1 MTKLEKYLHSM
12 AREIIDAETTN
23 SQYFLIGDA
32 RIRLS
37 DHTTNNL
44 DADLSI
50 VVPFNGGRTY
60 MVMIKDSQRP
70 LFWNAKQIIDFIPSI
85 VLIKALKAPI
95 VKVPKNNPTTITDKM
110 IACKDDPKL
119 EVTEIISSK
128 LKLNSLGAAHRNI
141 YLRSKSPWTVEEIK
155 ALPQMLHKDLGR
167 GDKINDDVQIF
178 LNCTSL
184 TYVEFLNIYNSVVVK
199 GNKTPTITLL
209 QTAYRLLTN
218 PEE

>member
-1 MTKLEKYLHSM
+1 
-12 AREIIDAETTN
+12 
-23 SQYFLIGDA
+23 
-32 RIRLS
+32 
-37 DHTTNNL
+37 
-44 DADLSI
+44 
-50 VVPFNGGRTY
+50 
-60 MVMIKDSQRP
+60 MVTVKDSQRP
-70 LFWNAKQIIDFIPSI
+70 LSWNAKQIIDFIPSI

-95 VKVPKNNPTTITDKM
+95 TKRPSGPTTVVDKI
-110 IACKDDPKL
+110 IACKEDPEL

-155 ALPQMLHKDLGR
+155 SLPQMLHKDLGR

>member
-1 MTKLEKYLHSM
+1 MTKLERYLHSM

-50 VVPFNGGRTY
+50 VIPFNGGRTY
-60 MVMIKDSQRP
+60 MVMVKDSQRP
-70 LFWNAKQIIDFIPSI
+70 LFWNTKQIIDFIPSI

-95 VKVPKNNPTTITDKM
+95 IKVPKNPTTVTDKM

-119 EVTEIISSK
+119 EITEIISSK
-128 LKLNSLGAAHRNI
+128 LKLNSLSAAHRGV

-218 PEE
+218 SKE

>member
-60 MVMIKDSQRP
+60 MVTVKDSQRP
-70 LFWNAKQIIDFIPSI
+70 LSWNAKQIIDFIPSI

-95 VKVPKNNPTTITDKM
+95 VKVPKNNPTTIADKI
-110 IACKDDPKL
+110 IACKEDPEL
-119 EVTEIISSK
+119 EITELVSSK
-128 LKLNSLGAAHRNI
+128 LKLNSLCAAHRNV

-184 TYVEFLNIYNSVVVK
+184 TYVEFLNIYNCVVVK
-199 GNKTPTITLL
+199 GKKNPTITLL

>member
-50 VVPFNGGRTY
+50 VIPFNGGRTY
-60 MVMIKDSQRP
+60 MVMVKDSQRP
-70 LFWNAKQIIDFIPSI
+70 LFWNTKQIIDFIPSI
-85 VLIKALKAPI
+85 VLIKALRAPI
-95 VKVPKNNPTTITDKM
+95 IKVPKNPTTVTDKI

-119 EVTEIISSK
+119 EITKIISSK
-128 LKLNSLGAAHRNI
+128 LKLNSLSAAHRSV

-199 GNKTPTITLL
+199 GNNTPTITLL

-218 PEE
+218 SEE

>member
-44 DADLSI
+44 EADISI

-60 MVMIKDSQRP
+60 MVMLKDSQRP

-95 VKVPKNNPTTITDKM
+95 MKRPSGPTTVADKI
-110 IACKDDPKL
+110 IACKEDPEL
-119 EVTEIISSK
+119 ELCEIIPSK
-128 LKLNSLGAAHRNI
+128 LKLKTLNAAHRSVFS
-141 YLRSKSPWTVEEIK
+141 RSKSPWTVEEIK
-155 ALPQMLHKDLGR
+155 QLPLMLHRDLGR

-178 LNCTSL
+178 LNCTAL
-184 TYVEFLNIYNSVVVK
+184 TYVEFLNIYNCVVVK

>member
-60 MVMIKDSQRP
+60 MVMLKDSQRP

-95 VKVPKNNPTTITDKM
+95 IKVPKNPTTIT
-110 IACKDDPKL
+110 
-119 EVTEIISSK
+119 
-128 LKLNSLGAAHRNI
+128 
-141 YLRSKSPWTVEEIK
+141 
-155 ALPQMLHKDLGR
+155 
-167 GDKINDDVQIF
+167 
-178 LNCTSL
+178 
-184 TYVEFLNIYNSVVVK
+184 EFNL
-199 GNKTPTITLL
+199 
-209 QTAYRLLTN
+209 
-218 PEE
+218 

>member
-1 MTKLEKYLHSM
+1 MTKLERYLHSM
-12 AREIIDAETTN
+12 AREITDAETTN

-50 VVPFNGGRTY
+50 VIPFNGGRTY
-60 MVMIKDSQRP
+60 MVMVKDSQRP
-70 LFWNAKQIIDFIPSI
+70 LFWNTKQIIDFIPSI
-85 VLIKALKAPI
+85 VLIKALRAPI
-95 VKVPKNNPTTITDKM
+95 IKVPKNPTTVTDKM

-119 EVTEIISSK
+119 EITKIISSK
-128 LKLNSLGAAHRNI
+128 LKLNSLSAAHRSV

-199 GNKTPTITLL
+199 GNNTPTITLL

-218 PEE
+218 SEE

>member
-50 VVPFNGGRTY
+50 VIPFNGGRTY
-60 MVMIKDSQRP
+60 MVMVKDSQRP
-70 LFWNAKQIIDFIPSI
+70 LFWNTKQIIDFIPSI
-85 VLIKALKAPI
+85 VLIKALRAPI
-95 VKVPKNNPTTITDKM
+95 IKIPKNPTTVTDKM

-119 EVTEIISSK
+119 EITKIISSK
-128 LKLNSLGAAHRNI
+128 LKLNSLSAAHRSV

-184 TYVEFLNIYNSVVVK
+184 TYVEFLNIYNSVVVN
-199 GNKTPTITLL
+199 GNNTPTITLL

-218 PEE
+218 SEE

>member
-1 MTKLEKYLHSM
+1 MTKLERYLHSM

-50 VVPFNGGRTY
+50 VIPFNGGRTY
-60 MVMIKDSQRP
+60 MVMVKDSQRP
-70 LFWNAKQIIDFIPSI
+70 LFWNTKQIIDFIPSI
-85 VLIKALKAPI
+85 VLIKALRAPI
-95 VKVPKNNPTTITDKM
+95 IKVPKNPTTVTDKM

-119 EVTEIISSK
+119 EITKIISSK
-128 LKLNSLGAAHRNI
+128 LKLNSLSAAHRSV

-199 GNKTPTITLL
+199 GNNTPTITLL

-218 PEE
+218 SEE

>member
-1 MTKLEKYLHSM
+1 MTKLERYLHSM

-50 VVPFNGGRTY
+50 VIPFNGGRTY
-60 MVMIKDSQRP
+60 MVMVKDSQRP
-70 LFWNAKQIIDFIPSI
+70 LFWNTKQIIDFIPSI

-95 VKVPKNNPTTITDKM
+95 IKVPKNPTTVTDKM

-119 EVTEIISSK
+119 EITKIISSK
-128 LKLNSLGAAHRNI
+128 LKLNSLSAAHRSV

-199 GNKTPTITLL
+199 GNNTPTITLL

-218 PEE
+218 SEE

>member
-1 MTKLEKYLHSM
+1 MTKLERYLHSM

-32 RIRLS
+32 KIRLS

-50 VVPFNGGRTY
+50 VIPFNGGRTY
-60 MVMIKDSQRP
+60 MVMVKDSQRP
-70 LFWNAKQIIDFIPSI
+70 LFWNTKQIIDFIPSI
-85 VLIKALKAPI
+85 VLIKALRAPI
-95 VKVPKNNPTTITDKM
+95 IKVPKNPTTVTDKM

-119 EVTEIISSK
+119 EITKIISSK
-128 LKLNSLGAAHRNI
+128 LKLNSLSAAHRSV

-184 TYVEFLNIYNSVVVK
+184 TYVEFLNIYNSVVVN
-199 GNKTPTITLL
+199 GNNTPTITLL

-218 PEE
+218 SEE

>member
-60 MVMIKDSQRP
+60 MVMVKDSQRP

-85 VLIKALKAPI
+85 VLIKALRAPI
-95 VKVPKNNPTTITDKM
+95 IKVPKSPTTVTDKM

-128 LKLNSLGAAHRNI
+128 LKLNSLGAAHRNV

>member
-60 MVMIKDSQRP
+60 MVTVKDSQRP

-85 VLIKALKAPI
+85 VLIKAL
-95 VKVPKNNPTTITDKM
+95 
-110 IACKDDPKL
+110 
-119 EVTEIISSK
+119 ISS
-128 LKLNSLGAAHRNI
+128 
-141 YLRSKSPWTVEEIK
+141 TV
-155 ALPQMLHKDLGR
+155 QG
-167 GDKINDDVQIF
+167 
-178 LNCTSL
+178 
-184 TYVEFLNIYNSVVVK
+184 
-199 GNKTPTITLL
+199 LL
-209 QTAYRLLTN
+209 ERK
-218 PEE
+218 

>member
-12 AREIIDAETTN
+12 AREIIDAEATN

-32 RIRLS
+32 KIRLS

-44 DADLSI
+44 EADISI

-60 MVMIKDSQRP
+60 MVMLKDSQRP

-95 VKVPKNNPTTITDKM
+95 MKRPSGPTTVVDKI
-110 IACKDDPKL
+110 IACKEDPEL
-119 EVTEIISSK
+119 ELCEIIPSK
-128 LKLNSLGAAHRNI
+128 LKLKTLNAAHRSVFS
-141 YLRSKSPWTVEEIK
+141 RSKSPWTVEEIK
-155 ALPQMLHKDLGR
+155 QLPLMLHRDLGR

-178 LNCTSL
+178 LNCTAL
-184 TYVEFLNIYNSVVVK
+184 TYVEFLNIYNCVVVK

>member
-1 MTKLEKYLHSM
+1 MTKLERYLHSM
-12 AREIIDAETTN
+12 AKEIIDAETTN

-50 VVPFNGGRTY
+50 VIPFNGGRTY
-60 MVMIKDSQRP
+60 MVMVKDSQRP
-70 LFWNAKQIIDFIPSI
+70 LFWNTKQIIDFIPSI
-85 VLIKALKAPI
+85 VLIKALRAPI
-95 VKVPKNNPTTITDKM
+95 IKVPKNPTTVTDKM

-119 EVTEIISSK
+119 EITKIISSK
-128 LKLNSLGAAHRNI
+128 LKLNSLSAAHRSV

-199 GNKTPTITLL
+199 GNNTPTITLL

-218 PEE
+218 SEE

>member
-60 MVMIKDSQRP
+60 MVTVKDSQRP

-95 VKVPKNNPTTITDKM
+95 TKRPSGPTTVTDKI

-119 EVTEIISSK
+119 EITEIISSK
-128 LKLNSLGAAHRNI
+128 LKLSSLNAANRNV

-178 LNCTSL
+178 LNCTAL
-184 TYVEFLNIYNSVVVK
+184 TYVEFLNIYNCVVVK
-199 GNKTPTITLL
+199 GGKTPTITLL